1 MRILG
6 LMDLHKKP
14 YRRTK
19 YRNRTAQKTDAYM
32 KAFEL
37 TKAAKTV
44 KFRTENVENY
54 SNGKR

>member
-14 YRRTK
+14 YGLTK
-19 YRNRTAQKTDAYM
+19 YRNRTAQKTAAYM

-44 KFRTENVENY
+44 KFRTETIENY
-54 SNGKR
+54 SNGKG